1 MHETPCT
8 QQFRLS
14 FPVPPL
20 LCLLLSPNF
29 YIDTLPDRGA
39 DIGKTFS
46 LNQTLIFLDEFANMC
61 GWRLGGGARL
71 QHPRNEIIEFLMMAR
86 RCTSDSLHCTSPV
99 GCILAFSR
107 RYTARNGVAKGDVP
121 ETGSLGCEHEAYR
134 CARRETGSC
143 DPDAHAR

>member
-29 YIDTLPDRGA
+29 YIDTFPDRGT

-46 LNQTLIFLDEFANMC
+46 LNQTLIF
-61 GWRLGGGARL
+61 
-71 QHPRNEIIEFLMMAR
+71 
-86 RCTSDSLHCTSPV
+86 S
-99 GCILAFSR
+99 
-107 RYTARNGVAKGDVP
+107 
-121 ETGSLGCEHEAYR
+121 
-134 CARRETGSC
+134 
-143 DPDAHAR
+143 